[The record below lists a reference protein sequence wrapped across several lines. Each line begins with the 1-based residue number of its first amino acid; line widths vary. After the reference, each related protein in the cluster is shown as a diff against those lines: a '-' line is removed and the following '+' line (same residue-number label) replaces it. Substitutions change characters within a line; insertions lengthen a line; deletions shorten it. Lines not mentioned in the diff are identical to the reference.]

1 MEDERSGL
9 LSLTDIRA
17 LANELNKRPTK
28 TLGQNFVHDA
38 GTVRRIVREA
48 GIGPED
54 AVLEIGPGL
63 GSLTLALLETGA
75 TVSAVEIDPVLAAA
89 LPATVDAHMPDAS
102 SRFAVQLMDA
112 MQVAGVGDLASPS
125 SSKKPF
131 VPNKL
136 VANLPYNVAVPILL
150 TLLEVLPSLDEA
162 LVMVQA
168 EVADRLAAGPGSRTY
183 GVPSL
188 KAAWYADVERGS
200 KVARTVFWPVPNVDS
215 ALVSLVRHPR
225 LTDTPREKVFAVIDA
240 AFSQR
245 RKTLRAAL
253 GNWAGSGVEAEAI
266 LLRAGISPKA
276 RGEQLTVEDFIAIAD
291 AAQSFT

>member
-1 MEDERSGL
+1 MMASYGWGDDQFTCLVSLWQRESGWNASASNASSGAYGIPQALPGSKMASAGSDWQTNPATQIKWGLGYIEGRYGNPCNAWGHSRVSRLVLMEDERSGL

-112 MQVAGVGDLASPS
+112 MQVAGVGG
-125 SSKKPF
+125 F
-131 VPNKL
+131 
-136 VANLPYNVAVPILL
+136 
-150 TLLEVLPSLDEA
+150 
-162 LVMVQA
+162 
-168 EVADRLAAGPGSRTY
+168 G
-183 GVPSL
+183 
-188 KAAWYADVERGS
+188 
-200 KVARTVFWPVPNVDS
+200 
-215 ALVSLVRHPR
+215 
-225 LTDTPREKVFAVIDA
+225 FAVVVE
-240 AFSQR
+240 
-245 RKTLRAAL
+245 KTVL
-253 GNWAGSGVEAEAI
+253 
-266 LLRAGISPKA
+266 SP
-276 RGEQLTVEDFIAIAD
+276 TN
-291 AAQSFT
+291 S